1 MMVTSRSESNGSPPL
16 CSTCRSLPL
25 KALFTTKG
33 PSQLDYG
40 TPKELLSRGEH
51 CAFCSLVKYALETH
65 YGGDYLR
72 AQLEQPRD
80 PPFRLQLV
88 QTPVDLSFF
97 NSTAEISKVGRQG
110 AFYVELHGLIR
121 LTERRA
127 REAGLEDRRR
137 LAPKLQLLRD
147 GGDDAA
153 SRRECALFG
162 RKVEQDAIDW
172 PCVTRWM
179 RACEGRHA
187 ISRPGSGPG
196 RVPKVAQDTG
206 LQLLA
211 IDVEQLCVL
220 PLPPGARYMAL
231 SYMWGKDQK
240 VKLRTANA
248 DAMATPGYLD
258 TPDGRP
264 SLTIVHAIQVSKHLG
279 CRYLW
284 VDALNIK
291 QDDEANI
298 VFNTGK
304 MDQVY
309 ADAWVTIAAVA
320 GTDADAGL
328 PGVAPGV
335 RRSRR
340 QVRVQVA
347 DGVVLANMLEWDS
360 EALNGTRWNTRGWT
374 YQERLLSPRMLIFAE
389 DQMHYKCQGGC
400 NWREEMHMD
409 EDGSAVLAPFDP
421 RHQLDVEEADV
432 FEVYAAAVAEYTK
445 RAFSS
450 LSDRLRGFQ
459 GVLNR
464 LEAPFRGP
472 FYQGIPASTFVDGL
486 LWTPHADGGSHH
498 RIPEF
503 PSWSWAGW
511 SGPVVYAANADSG
524 LANLC
529 ETTISQVAIETTEG
543 VRLSRVVDCPSWPS
557 EGQSKVEEGDRDCW
571 RRIFDEDSLC
581 IHYALVE
588 DGRPSPYLY
597 PRPLGAFD
605 KHQSDIIKRDKGG
618 GVLRVRGK
626 TAVFRLTK
634 QHTRLLRRKS
644 TTCDSGV
651 HEICNIGVLD
661 RRGFVA
667 GTIFVHA
674 DLVPHLDGRDRRFVA
689 VARSVRERTDYDP
702 SWDPES
708 RRFRPDTHPDSGRGQ
723 RENEYFRLD
732 HVGGPVQWGEWCD
745 MNHFNEF
752 VFWPFFDILLL
763 SEPGSDGTVQRLG
776 IGKIHIDAFLPI
788 SIEESVLLS

>member
-1 MMVTSRSESNGSPPL
+1 MIVTSRSEPNGSPPL

-25 KALFTTKG
+25 KALFTTNG
-33 PSQLDYG
+33 PSQLDYC
-40 TPKELLSRGEH
+40 TLKELLSRGEH
-51 CAFCSLVKYALETH
+51 CAFCKLVEHALETH

-72 AQLEQPRD
+72 AQLEQPQDR
-80 PPFRLQLV
+80 PFILQLV

-97 NSTAEISKVGRQG
+97 DNTAESSRVGRPG
-110 AFYVELHGLIR
+110 AFYVELHGLVR
-121 LTERRA
+121 LAERRA
-127 REAGLEDRRR
+127 REAGLKDRGR
-137 LAPKLQLLRD
+137 LAPKLQLMSD

-153 SRRECALFG
+153 SRRECALFA

-172 PCVTRWM
+172 SYVVRWM
-179 RACEGRHA
+179 RACESRHA
-187 ISRPGSGPG
+187 ISRLGSGPADAG
-196 RVPKVAQDTG
+196 QAPNVTQGTG

-211 IDVEQLCVL
+211 IDVDQLCVL
-220 PLPPGARYMAL
+220 PLPPGARYIAL

-240 VKLRTANA
+240 VKLSTANA

-291 QDDEANI
+291 QDDEASI
-298 VFNTGK
+298 VFNTGM
-304 MDQVY
+304 MDHVY

-328 PGVAPGV
+328 PGVAPEV
-335 RRSRR
+335 RRGRR
-340 QVRVQVA
+340 QVRAQVA
-347 DGVVLANMLEWDS
+347 DGVVLGNMLEWDG

-389 DQMHYKCQGGC
+389 DQIYYKCQGGC

-409 EDGSAVLAPFDP
+409 EDGSAVLAPFDS

-464 LEAPFRGP
+464 LEVPFRGP
-472 FYQGIPASTFVDGL
+472 FYWGIPASTFVDGL
-486 LWTPHADGGSHH
+486 LWTPHPDGGSHH

-511 SGPVVYAANADSG
+511 SGPVVYAASAELG

-529 ETTISQVAIETTEG
+529 ETTASQVAIETAGG
-543 VRLSRVVDCPSWPS
+543 VRLSRVIDCPSWPS
-557 EGQSKVEEGDRDCW
+557 EGQSKVKEGGGDCW
-571 RRIFDEDSLC
+571 RRMFDEELFRT
-581 IHYALVE
+581 HYTLVE
-588 DGRPSPYLY
+588 DGRSSPYLY
-597 PRPLGAFD
+597 PRPLEAFD
-605 KHQSDIIKRDKGG
+605 KHESNSIKRKKE

-634 QHTRLLRRKS
+634 QHTHIP
-644 TTCDSGV
+644 TQDTCDSGV
-651 HEICNIGVLD
+651 HEICHIGVLD
-661 RRGFVA
+661 RRGLVA
-667 GTIFVHA
+667 GTVFVPA
-674 DLVPHLDGRDRRFVA
+674 DLVLYLDGRDCRFVA
-689 VARSVRERTDYDP
+689 LARSVLERTDYDP

-708 RRFRPDTHPDSGRGQ
+708 HRFRPWTHPDSGRGQ
-723 RENEYFRLD
+723 QEDEYLRFD
-732 HVGGPVQWGEWCD
+732 HVGGPIEWGAWCD
-745 MNHFNEF
+745 MDHFNQF
-752 VFWPFFDILLL
+752 VFWPFFDALLL

-776 IGKIHIDAFLPI
+776 IGKIHVDAFLPI
-788 SIEESVLLS
+788 GVEESVLLS